1 MGISQA
7 RDLDAMR
14 DGLTRWAQQWR
25 PEATDVHL
33 SPLVQPATGLS
44 SETIF
49 VDVDWALG
57 GTGRAAS
64 AEQAASAEHASWV
77 EHSSSVEHASWVVRL
92 PPNGEGLF
100 PTYDLGMQ
108 GRLQTVLARAGVPAV
123 EPLAVEEDDTFLGAP
138 FLVMARVA
146 GRVVRADKPYLR
158 SGWLAEASPEGQARL
173 HGEVVDALAR
183 IHRLDW
189 ESLGCGDILAARTGV
204 AGVGGA
210 GGTGGAVGAGGA
222 GGGRLAG
229 EVEHWA
235 QYLAWAGEDST
246 PAVFEEGLEWCRAHL
261 PRDEPPPS
269 LLWGDVQL
277 GNVLV
282 GDDMGVAAVL
292 DFEMAS
298 IGPAEVD
305 LAWFLVLHDMAVDRC
320 GGDLP
325 GFPARDA
332 TIGAYEERLGRTVA
346 DLRWYEAFAALRSG
360 AILVRAARL
369 LARLGIDDSWL
380 TQENPT
386 VDLLA
391 GLIAR

>member
-1 MGISQA
+1 MGISEP
-7 RDLDAMR
+7 RDLDALR
-14 DGLTRWAQQWR
+14 AGLTRWVERWR
-25 PEATDVHL
+25 PEARDVHL
-33 SPLVQPATGLS
+33 SPLVRPATGLS
-44 SETIF
+44 SETLF
-49 VDVDWALG
+49 VDVDWTLG
-57 GTGRAAS
+57 SGRAAS
-64 AEQAASAEHASWV
+64 TQHTSWV
-77 EHSSSVEHASWVVRL
+77 LRL

-108 GRLQTVLARAGVPAV
+108 GRLQAVLAGAGVPAV
-123 EPLAVEEDDTFLGAP
+123 APLAVEEDDAFLGAP

-158 SGWLAEASPEGQARL
+158 SGWLAEAAPAGQARL
-173 HGEVVDALAR
+173 HREVLDALAR

-189 ESLGCGDILAARTGV
+189 ESLGCGDILAART
-204 AGVGGA
+204 A
-210 GGTGGAVGAGGA
+210 TGGGP
-222 GGGRLAG
+222 GRLAG

-235 QYLAWAGEDST
+235 RYLAWAGEDSA
-246 PAVFEEGLEWCRAHL
+246 PAVFDERLEWCRAHL

-325 GFPARDA
+325 GFPARAA
-332 TIGAYEERLGRTVA
+332 TIAAYEERLGRRVG
-346 DLRWYEAFAALRSG
+346 DLRWYGAFAALRSG

-380 TQENPT
+380 TQHNPT
-386 VDLLA
+386 VDLLT

>member
-1 MGISQA
+1 MGISEP
-7 RDLDAMR
+7 RDLDALR
-14 DGLTRWAQQWR
+14 DGLTRWARSWR
-25 PEATDVHL
+25 PEMRDLRLA
-33 SPLVQPATGLS
+33 PLARPATGLS

-49 VDVDWALG
+49 VEGDWAPG
-57 GTGRAAS
+57 AVGAPRRP
-64 AEQAASAEHASWV
+64 V
-77 EHSSSVEHASWVVRL
+77 SWVVRL

-100 PTYDLGMQ
+100 PSYELAMQ
-108 GRLQTVLARAGVPAV
+108 GNLQRILAHAGVAAV
-123 EPLAVEEDDTFLGAP
+123 EPLAVEEDEAWVGAP
-138 FLVMARVA
+138 FLVMPRLA

-158 SGWLAEASPEGQARL
+158 TGWLAESLPEGQAKL

-189 ESLGCGDILAARTGV
+189 DSLGCGRVLAPRTGRTT
-204 AGVGGA
+204 AASDAEGPRSGW
-210 GGTGGAVGAGGA
+210 
-222 GGGRLAG
+222 LAG

-235 QYLAWAGEDST
+235 RYLAWAGEDGA
-246 PAVFEEGLEWCRAHL
+246 PPVFEAGVEWCRANL
-261 PRDEPPPS
+261 PAPEPPAS

-282 GDDMGVAAVL
+282 GEDMGVAAVL

-305 LAWFLVLHDMAVDRC
+305 LAWFVVLHDMAVDRC

-325 GFPARDA
+325 GFPGRDA
-332 TIGAYEERLGRTVA
+332 TIAAYEARLGRPVA

-369 LARLGIDDSWL
+369 LARLGVDDSWL
-380 TQENPT
+380 THENPT
-386 VDLLA
+386 VARLA
-391 GLIAR
+391 ALIER

>member
-1 MGISQA
+1 MGISQP
-7 RDLDAMR
+7 RDLDAVH
-14 DGLTRWAQQWR
+14 DGLTRWVQRWR

-33 SPLVQPATGLS
+33 APLVPPATGLS
-44 SETIF
+44 SETLF
-49 VDVDWALG
+49 VEVDWRLG
-57 GTGRAAS
+57 SGRGRGAAI
-64 AEQAASAEHASWV
+64 EHG
-77 EHSSSVEHASWVVRL
+77 SWVVRL

-100 PTYDLGMQ
+100 PSYDLGMQ

-123 EPLAVEEDDTFLGAP
+123 APLAVEEDDTFVGAP

-158 SGWLAEASPEGQARL
+158 SGWLAEATPAGQARL
-173 HGEVVDALAR
+173 HDEVVDALAR

-189 ESLGCGDILAARTGV
+189 EHLGCGDILAARTGAV
-204 AGVGGA
+204 EGA
-210 GGTGGAVGAGGA
+210 
-222 GGGRLAG
+222 GRLAA

-235 QYLAWAGEDST
+235 RYLEWAGEDST
-246 PAVFEEGLEWCRAHL
+246 PAVFAEGLEWCRSHV
-261 PRDEPPPS
+261 PPDEPPPS

-282 GDDMGVAAVL
+282 GEDMGVAAVL

-305 LAWFLVLHDMAVDRC
+305 LAWFLVLHAMAVDRC

-325 GFPARDA
+325 GFPGREA
-332 TIGAYEERLGRTVA
+332 TLRRYEERLGRRVA

-369 LARLGIDDSWL
+369 LARLGVDDSWL
-380 TQENPT
+380 TQHNPT

-391 GLIAR
+391 GLIAP

>member
-1 MGISQA
+1 MNRMGISEA
-7 RDLDAMR
+7 RNLDAVR
-14 DGLTRWAQQWR
+14 DGLTRWVRSWR
-25 PEATDVHL
+25 PEMTDVRL
-33 SPLVQPATGLS
+33 APLVQPATGLS

-49 VDVDWALG
+49 VEVDWTLG
-57 GTGRAAS
+57 SGAS
-64 AEQAASAEHASWV
+64 APREHV
-77 EHSSSVEHASWVVRL
+77 SWVVRL

-100 PTYDLGMQ
+100 PLYDLAMQ
-108 GRLQTVLARAGVPAV
+108 GGLQSILAHAGVAAV
-123 EPLAVEEDDTFLGAP
+123 EPLAVEEDDGWVGAP
-138 FLVMARVA
+138 FLLMPRVA

-158 SGWLAEASPEGQARL
+158 TGWLAESSPDGQAKL

-189 ESLGCGDILAARTGV
+189 ASLGCARLLAPRTGR
-204 AGVGGA
+204 GM
-210 GGTGGAVGAGGA
+210 GGTADDGHSPGW
-222 GGGRLAG
+222 LAG

-235 QYLAWAGEDST
+235 RYLAWAGEDGAPT
-246 PAVFEEGLEWCRAHL
+246 VFEEGVEWCRANL
-261 PRDEPPPS
+261 PPDEPPPS

-282 GDDMGVAAVL
+282 GEDMGVSAVL

-305 LAWFLVLHDMAVDRC
+305 LAWFVVLHDMAVDRC

-325 GFPARDA
+325 GFPGRDA
-332 TIGAYEERLGRTVA
+332 TIAAYEARLGRPLA

-369 LARLGIDDSWL
+369 LARLGVDDSWL
-380 TQENPT
+380 THENPT
-386 VDLLA
+386 IELLA
-391 GLIAR
+391 GLITT